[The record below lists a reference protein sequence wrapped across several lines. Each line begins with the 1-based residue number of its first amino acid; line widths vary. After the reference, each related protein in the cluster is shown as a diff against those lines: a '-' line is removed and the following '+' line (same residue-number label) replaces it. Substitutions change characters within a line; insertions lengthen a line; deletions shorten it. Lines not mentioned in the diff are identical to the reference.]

1 MGFSLTIQEGK
12 DLGRQFSF
20 DQPEVSIGRTAENDV
35 VLYDPGVSR
44 KHVVI
49 RDEGGRFFVQD
60 QGSANGTQ
68 VNGNPVTE
76 EELQTGDLLSV
87 GPVVFS
93 VELSAAA
100 EAANRTRLVDNE
112 KSKVKSKALAKSSPQ
127 QLKATSPIQAASKRP
142 MPVKIGG
149 GASAR
154 PGPLARPQPKGAAP
168 MLASERARLRRE
180 NAGLLGKIKI
190 FFIEAPKAVRIAI
203 IAAGAL
209 LGLGG
214 LGFTAYRITH
224 TETRNLGPG
233 DESHVQFPISERN
246 SKDVFGIG
254 DDFGITHQTKDELH
268 FTFDFAES
276 IPVVY
281 YIRFE
286 PQGVDRKEQVDI
298 SLNSVHIAYVAPSLG
313 DYTKIQRFKL
323 PKKYLKKGEVNEV
336 VFDHADN
343 PPNAVP
349 WAISKVKL
357 IIRPLPQCVDD
368 ECVREAKKYYDLST
382 EFLEKKDIAAEN
394 RFKAWTA
401 LHQCLLF
408 LENIEN
414 NKPDLFTLAQST
426 LRDTDKDLD
435 KKCNQILMTAK
446 RAEELKDPKKAL
458 WEYKNGL
465 AWFPASDDEHPCRGK
480 LNDKIADYGDTGPR

>member
-12 DLGRQFSF
+12 DLGRQYSF

-76 EELQTGDLLSV
+76 EELQSGDLLSV
-87 GPVVFS
+87 GPVVFA
-93 VELSAAA
+93 VELAAAA
-100 EAANRTRLVDNE
+100 EAANRTRLVDNQ
-112 KSKVKSKALAKSSPQ
+112 KPKVKSKALARSSPQ

-142 MPVKIGG
+142 MPVKS
-149 GASAR
+149 GASGR

-180 NAGLLGKIKI
+180 NAGFLGKLKV
-190 FFIEAPKAVRIAI
+190 FFIEAPKPVRIGI
-203 IAAGAL
+203 IALGAL
-209 LGLGG
+209 IAVGA
-214 LGFTAYRITH
+214 LGFLVYRII
-224 TETRNLGPG
+224 RP
-233 DESHVQFPISERN
+233 DVQVAIAQDRSHDLFAISEKN
-246 SKDVFGIG
+246 SKDVFGFG
-254 DDFGITHQTKDELH
+254 DDFGITQQTKDELH
-268 FTFDFAES
+268 FKFDYAES

-281 YIRFE
+281 YLRFE

-298 SLNSVHIAYVAPSLG
+298 SLNGVHIAYVAPSLG
-313 DYTKIQRFKL
+313 DYTKLQRFKL
-323 PKKYLKKGEVNEV
+323 PKKYLKPGIENEIT
-336 VFDHADN
+336 FDHADN
-343 PPNAVP
+343 PPNSVP
-349 WAISKVKL
+349 WAIGKVKL
-357 IIRPLPQCVDD
+357 IIRPLPRCEAD
-368 ECVREAKKYYDLST
+368 ECVREAKKQYDLST
-382 EFLEKKDIAAEN
+382 EFLEKKGIAAEN
-394 RFKAWTA
+394 LFRAWTA

-414 NKPDLFTLAQST
+414 NKPDLYTLATST
-426 LRDTDKDLD
+426 LRDTDKELQA
-435 KKCNQILMTAK
+435 KCNQILMTAK
-446 RAEELKDPKKAL
+446 RAEELKDPKQAL

-465 AWFPASDDEHPCRGK
+465 AWFPESDDEHPCRGK
-480 LNDKIADYGDTGPR
+480 LKDKIADYGDTGPQ

>member
-12 DLGRQFSF
+12 DLGRQYSF

-44 KHVVI
+44 KHAVI

-76 EELQTGDLLSV
+76 EELQSGDLVSV

-93 VELSAAA
+93 VELAAA
-100 EAANRTRLVDNE
+100 EMASRTKLVDD
-112 KSKVKSKALAKSSPQ
+112 KPKARPSSKALARSSPQ

-142 MPVKIGG
+142 LPVKSGPG
-149 GASAR
+149 NR

-180 NAGLLGKIKI
+180 NAGLLGKLKV
-190 FFIEAPKAVRIAI
+190 FWLEASKPVRIAL
-203 IAAGAL
+203 IAVGAL
-209 LGLGG
+209 MGAGLLGV
-214 LGFTAYRITH
+214 TAWQITK
-224 TETRNLGPG
+224 TKDTGPILM
-233 DESHVQFPISERN
+233 DESHTQFKISE
-246 SKDVFGIG
+246 SKSKEVYGYG
-254 DDFGITHQTKDELH
+254 DDFGVTKQTKDELH
-268 FTFDFAES
+268 FVFEYAES

-281 YIRFE
+281 YVIFE

-298 SLNSVHIAYVAPSLG
+298 SLNGVHVAYVAASMG
-313 DYTKIQRFKL
+313 DYTKIQRYKL
-323 PKKYLKKGEVNEV
+323 PKKLLRKGDVNEI

-343 PPNAVP
+343 PPNSVP
-349 WAISKVKL
+349 WAIGKAKL
-357 IIRPLPQCVDD
+357 NIRPLPQCSGD
-368 ECVREAKKYYDLST
+368 ECVREAKKAYDLSL

-394 RFKAWTA
+394 RFRAWTA
-401 LHQCLLF
+401 LHQSLLF

-414 NKPDLFTLAQST
+414 NKPDLYTLASGT
-426 LRDTDKDLD
+426 LRELDKDLTGI
-435 KKCNQILMTAK
+435 CNKILMTAK

-465 AWFPASDDEHPCRGK
+465 AWFPESDDEHPCRGK
-480 LNDKIADYGDTGPR
+480 LKDKIADYGDTGPQ